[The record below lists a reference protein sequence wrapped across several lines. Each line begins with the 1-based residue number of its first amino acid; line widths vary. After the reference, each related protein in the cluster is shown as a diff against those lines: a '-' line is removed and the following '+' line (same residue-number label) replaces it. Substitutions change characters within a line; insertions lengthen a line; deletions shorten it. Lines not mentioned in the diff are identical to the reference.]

1 MSETNEQQ
9 NLQEWIIAAQKGK
22 TAAQKMIYSRF
33 YGYGMS
39 ISIRYAQNEAEAEEI
54 LNDTYIKVFKNLD
67 KYSPNLSFKAWFRRI
82 LINTSID
89 YHRKYQKYHH
99 TLGITHAQ
107 GVSIETDAISE
118 MSAQEILIL
127 VQDLAPS
134 YRMVFNLYVIEGYKH
149 KEIGEKL
156 GITEATSRATLA
168 TARHKLQKS
177 ILKTQQFNQKKNN
190 G

>member
-1 MSETNEQQ
+1 MPKTIEEQE
-9 NLQEWIIAAQKGK
+9 LIKKIKAAKNGDIN
-22 TAAQKMIYSRF
+22 AERLIYSRF

-39 ISIRYAQNEAEAEEI
+39 ICIRYANDYEEAEEI
-54 LNDTYIKVFKNLD
+54 LNDSFIKAFKKLE
-67 KYSPNLSFKAWFRRI
+67 SFSLNLSFKAWFRRI

-107 GVSIETDAISE
+107 GVSSATDAVSDL
-118 MSAQEILIL
+118 SVQEILKL
-127 VQDLAPS
+127 VQALAPS
-134 YRMVFNLYVIEGYKH
+134 YRMVFNLYIIEGYKH
-149 KEIGEKL
+149 REIGEKL

-168 TARHKLQKS
+168 TARHKLQKAIIS
-177 ILKTQQFNQKKNN
+177 TQNYNQKAN